1 MINSRNHRSPL
12 SLLYARGTTLPLEV
26 VGGPVG
32 ALDELG
38 VKLEAPTT
46 RAMVEGNGDEVETNV
61 SYLLP

>member
-1 MINSRNHRSPL
+1 MEAI
-12 SLLYARGTTLPLEV
+12 
-26 VGGPVG
+26 GGPVG

-46 RAMVEGNGDEVETNV
+46 RPMVEGNGVEVETNV